1 MTSGQIASR
10 RVELCGQGQFE
21 PAGGALPS
29 GVGPPM
35 GLAVASVRFLQ
46 CSALSAQYCRVARSG
61 DDVAKLVRAIH
72 RKMRIRCLRPD
83 MH

>member
-21 PAGGALPS
+21 PAGGRCRPVS
-29 GVGPPM
+29 GRPLGSQSR
-35 GLAVASVRFLQ
+35 ASDFSNAA
-46 CSALSAQYCRVARSG
+46 CSRLSIVARSD